1 MGPQISIVIPAYNA
15 EKYIE
20 RCVDSIINQ
29 TFQDFEIIIVNNGS
43 TDGTKEICKE
53 LEKKDVRISFQD
65 TGSDNKGVSFA
76 RNIGIQKAAGEYIS
90 FVDADDILCPD
101 VLEVLWKHVQNTGA
115 VIAGCSFF
123 QWKSA
128 EDIPS
133 QEASVTEYPVK
144 TYSFKEYVPGGILN
158 GDTRCWSKLY
168 RRDCVMGCW
177 FDETLSIGEDML
189 FLLTIMV
196 KEGAQKDVIAI
207 TDYPGYGYFWNE
219 AGAINRTFKP
229 AYLDQIRCWEKAE
242 DIIARYFKEQTAKVK
257 SLGIIGAMLVV
268 GKLAMLP
275 ASEREKVWIDF
286 CHEFVKTSIKEKK
299 AFLMLSGGY
308 RIKVI
313 IFRLCPRLY
322 IAAYHSWKKRGLN

>member
-43 TDGTKEICKE
+43 ADGTKEICKE
-53 LEKKDVRISFQD
+53 LEKRDTRISFYD

-76 RNIGIQKAAGEYIS
+76 RNIGIQEAAGEYIS
-90 FVDADDILCPD
+90 FVDADDILRPD
-101 VLEVLWKHVQNTGA
+101 MLEVLRKHIKTTGA

-128 EDIPS
+128 EDISS
-133 QEASVTEYPVK
+133 QEVAASKYPVK
-144 TYSFKEYVPGGILN
+144 TYSFQEYVSTGILN

-168 RRDCVMGCW
+168 HRDCVKDCR

-189 FLLTIMV
+189 FLLTLMV
-196 KEGAQKDVIAI
+196 KEGARKDVIAI

-219 AGAINRTFKP
+219 AGAINQTFKP

-242 DIIARYFKEQTAKVK
+242 DIVAQYYKEQSAKVK

-275 ASEREKVWIDF
+275 ANKREKAWIDF
-286 CHEFVKTSIKEKK
+286 CHESVKTRVKEKK
-299 AFLMLSGGY
+299 AFFMLSGGY

-313 IFRLCPRLY
+313 LFLLCPRLY